1 MESTR
6 ARSRGVDSTL
16 ARSRDSVRGDKQVI
30 FLKLDETNI
39 DKNRSKLSRVTK
51 LFNEK
56 NYFFLVWPADSSDPY
71 WNK

>member
-1 MESTR
+1 MT
-6 ARSRGVDSTL
+6 
-16 ARSRDSVRGDKQVI
+16 RDSVRGDKQVI

-56 NYFFLVWPADSSDPY
+56 NYFFLVWPVDSSDPY